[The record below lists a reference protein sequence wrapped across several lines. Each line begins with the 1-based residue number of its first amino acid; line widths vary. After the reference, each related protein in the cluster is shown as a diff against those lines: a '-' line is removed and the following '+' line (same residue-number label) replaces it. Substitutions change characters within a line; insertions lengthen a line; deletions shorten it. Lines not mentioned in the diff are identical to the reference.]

1 MSPFIDILMRFSFF
15 RRYLADVNK
24 GIQQSNRVK
33 ASWDAEERARKEAEH
48 HAEADE
54 SVYL

>member
-1 MSPFIDILMRFSFF
+1 MSRFIDILMRFSFF

-24 GIQQSNRVK
+24 GIEQSNLVK
-33 ASWDAEERARKEAEH
+33 ASWDAEERARKEAEN
-48 HAEADE
+48 HAEAGE

>member
-1 MSPFIDILMRFSFF
+1 MSRFIDILMRFSFF

-24 GIQQSNRVK
+24 GIEESNLVK
-33 ASWDAEERARKEAEH
+33 ASWDAEERARKEAEN
-48 HAEADE
+48 HAEAGE